1 MLDTPDNRK
10 LAGEKPI
17 DKDTERKRD
26 DVLKHIQAQNEKI
39 AKLEATDAQLK
50 EKDKKFERVDEAH
63 NA

>member
-26 DVLKHIQAQNEKI
+26 DVLKHIQEQNKKI